1 MTSKAFAELSATGDR
16 IEVYF
21 RYDEDLHAA
30 IKEIPGARYV
40 PPGDGGPMWR
50 VPLDFETAKRMREEF
65 GDRLIYGEAIT
76 QWGREAK
83 KYAQNLKHLASIDS
97 VEIEEM
103 ELKTKLPA
111 LAEWLRGYQR
121 ADTMFLAHTSAL
133 NLNEQRLGKTPETI
147 AAIFEA
153 GLENGPHLVAAPR
166 TSLETVWRFEIE
178 RWTRDL
184 EKPHEVITFSG
195 ALSLAERQ
203 RAIDEFWKCVDDDW
217 PVWFVCTYNT
227 LTTGKEPF
235 MDPKEFPNGWNS
247 FSIDEFHKSGL
258 TNTSGKVGTGT
269 KFGDAVKEIN
279 AQRRY
284 ALSGTPMGGKV
295 IKLWGGLHFLYPERF
310 TSKWQWAKMWL
321 DVSSN
326 GYGQEIGNIK
336 RGRENEFYAA
346 IAPMTVRRLRS
357 EVMPQ
362 LPAAQW
368 IDVDCPMTPKQ
379 EKQYREFAAKAEAT
393 IEDQQLN
400 ALGIL
405 AEYTR
410 LKVFADAYCDRID
423 TKQVKCPRCKGID
436 VVDCLKCMGSGEV
449 TELHPIPSFD
459 SGKLPPLIERLAEQ
473 GIVGSLAR
481 GDSDSGEGLAIIA
494 SQFKLVANMI
504 SDYLTE
510 KGIKNVKI
518 TGDTPDE
525 QRTEYQM
532 MFRQDGSRRDD
543 DPRVIVMTTTTGGV
557 AITLD
562 LVENV
567 HIMDETWVP
576 DDQQQLADRAV
587 NTSRMHQIGVY
598 VYRSIGTVEQYIQD
612 VNVEKADINRQIL
625 DLRRQGFR
633 ANQKMVT
640 A

>member
-1 MTSKAFAELSATGDR
+1 MSSKAFAELSPIGDK

-21 RYDEDLHAA
+21 RYDKDLHAA

-50 VPLDFETAKRMREEF
+50 VPLDFEVAKRMREEF
-65 GDRLIYGEAIT
+65 GDRLIYGKALT

-83 KYAQNLKHLASIDS
+83 KYAENLKHLASIDS
-97 VEIEEM
+97 VEVDEM
-103 ELKTKLPA
+103 KLLTKLPA
-111 LAEWLRGYQR
+111 LAEWLRPYQR
-121 ADTMFLAHTSAL
+121 ADVMFLAATSAL

-166 TSLETVWRFEIE
+166 SSLETVWRFEIE

-184 EKPHEVITFSG
+184 PKPHEVITFSG
-195 ALSLAERQ
+195 ALSHAERT
-203 RAIDEFWKCVDDDW
+203 RAIDEFWECVDEDY
-217 PVWFVCTYNT
+217 PVWFVCTYDT
-227 LTTGKEPF
+227 IREGKEPF
-235 MDPKEFPNGWNS
+235 MDPKEFASGWNS

-258 TNTSGKVGTGT
+258 TNTSGKKGTGT

-279 AQRRY
+279 AQRRF

-295 IKLWGGLHFLYPERF
+295 IKLWGGLHFLYPERY

-336 RGRENEFYAA
+336 RGRESEFYAS

-357 EVMPQ
+357 EVLPQ
-362 LPAAQW
+362 LPPAQW
-368 IDVDCPMTPKQ
+368 IDVECEMTPKQ
-379 EKQYREFAAKAEAT
+379 EKQYREFAARAEAT

-410 LKVFADAYCDRID
+410 LKVFADAYCDRIE
-423 TKQVKCPRCKGID
+423 TREVTCPRCKGID
-436 VVDCLKCMGSGEV
+436 TEDCLKCMGSGKV
-449 TELHPIPSFD
+449 TALHPIPSSD
-459 SGKLPPLIERLAEQ
+459 SGKLPQLMERLSEQ
-473 GIVGSLAR
+473 GIT
-481 GDSDSGEGLAIIA
+481 GDADESGEGLAIVA
-494 SQFKLVANMI
+494 SQFKLVANMV
-504 SDYLTE
+504 SDYLTS

-518 TGDTPDE
+518 TGDTADE
-525 QRTEYQM
+525 QRAEYQM
-532 MFRQDGSRRDD
+532 MFRQDGSRKAD
-543 DPRVIVMTTTTGGV
+543 DPRVIVMTTTAGGV

-567 HIMDETWVP
+567 HILDETWVP

-587 NTSRMHQIGVY
+587 NTSRMHQVGVY
-598 VYRSIGTVEQYIQD
+598 VYRSIRTVEQYIQD

-625 DLRRQGFR
+625 DLRRKGFR
-633 ANQKMVT
+633 ANQKMAVT